1 MTNYLKVDRANRQL
15 VMDRTFAKNSA
26 IVGSREY
33 AMLQMAKAD
42 YPDFTERVRTIKRNP
57 NKKTYAGLTYEY
69 MEDYI
74 CTHEPEDNIPIV
86 LDEFYEMRLISECHS
101 KAFQYPVIKRWFL
114 NKYPE
119 IANYAT
125 LKPTMYV
132 EPGNVT
138 QFKPTTDDTK
148 EAS

>member
-1 MTNYLKVDRANRQL
+1 MINFLRVDRPSRQL
-15 VMDRTFAKNSA
+15 VMDRTFAKNSS

-33 AMLQMAKAD
+33 TMLQMAKAD

-74 CTHEPEDNIPIV
+74 CTHEPEDAVHAV

-101 KAFQYPVIKRWFL
+101 KTFQYPVIKRWFL
-114 NKYPE
+114 NRYPE

-125 LKPTMYV
+125 LKPTTYV
-132 EPGNVT
+132 EPDNVT
-138 QFKPTTDDTK
+138 HLKPTTADTK

>member
-1 MTNYLKVDRANRQL
+1 MTNYLRVDRTARQL

-26 IVGSREY
+26 LVGSREY
-33 AMLQMAKAD
+33 TMLQMAKSD

-57 NKKTYAGLTYEY
+57 NKKTYSGLTYEY

-74 CTHEPEDNIPIV
+74 CTHETDETVHAV
-86 LDEFYEMRLISECHS
+86 LDEFYEMQLISECHS
-101 KAFQYPVIKRWFL
+101 KAYRYPVIKRWFL

-125 LKPTMYV
+125 LKPTMIT
-132 EPGNVT
+132 EPANVT
-138 QFKPTTDDTK
+138 KIKAVQ